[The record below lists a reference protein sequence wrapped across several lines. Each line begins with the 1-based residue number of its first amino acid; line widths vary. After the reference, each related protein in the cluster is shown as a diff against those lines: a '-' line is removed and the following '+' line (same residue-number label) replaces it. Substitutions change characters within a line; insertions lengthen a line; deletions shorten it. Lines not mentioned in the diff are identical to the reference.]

1 MMKTAVLTGIR
12 QMAIVEQPVP
22 RLEQPGDVLLKMRSV
37 GVCGSDVHYYTT
49 GRIGSQVVQYPFAV
63 GHEGAATVEAV
74 GPGVTRVQPGDR
86 VAIEPAV
93 SCLVCDQCRRG
104 RPHTCRKLKF
114 LGCPGQIAGC
124 LSEFIVM
131 PEVSCFPIPDSM
143 SFEQAALC
151 EPLSIGMYAVQQS
164 LPLGG
169 ARIGILGLG
178 PIGLSVLLAAQV
190 AWPAAIYATDR
201 HDYRCRI
208 AAAHGA
214 TWVGNPD
221 SADVV
226 RDVLGREP
234 EQLDVVFECCGQQ
247 EALDQ
252 AFELL
257 RPGGKIMLVGIPEFD
272 RWSFAADTARRRE
285 VCLQNVRRQN
295 HCVQKTIDGVATG
308 QFSPDFMITHHFA
321 LGECRK
327 AFDLVD
333 QYADGVVKAMISF
346 R

>member
-1 MMKTAVLTGIR
+1 MKTAVLTGIR
-12 QMAIVEQPVP
+12 QMAIIDQPVP
-22 RLEQPGDVLLKMRSV
+22 RLQQSGDVLLRMECV

-74 GPGVTRVQPGDR
+74 SPGVSRVKPGDR

-93 SCLVCDQCRRG
+93 SCFACDQCRRS

-114 LGCPGQIAGC
+114 LGCPGQIPGC

-131 PEVSCFPIPDSM
+131 PEVCCFPIPKSM
-143 SFEQAALC
+143 TFEQAALC
-151 EPLSIGMYAVQQS
+151 EPLSIGVYAVQQS
-164 LPLGG
+164 VPLAG

-178 PIGLSVLLAAQV
+178 PIGLSVLLAAQ
-190 AWPAAIYATDR
+190 AAGPAAIYATDR
-201 HDYRCRI
+201 REYRCRLG
-208 AAAHGA
+208 AAHGA
-214 TWVGNPD
+214 AWAGNPD
-221 SADVV
+221 STDVV
-226 RDVLGREP
+226 REVLAREP

-247 EALDQ
+247 EACDQ

-257 RPGGKIMLVGIPEFD
+257 RPGGKLMLIGIPEFD
-272 RWSFAADTARRRE
+272 RWSFSADSGRRRE
-285 VCLQNVRRQN
+285 ICIQNVRRQN
-295 HCVQKTIDGVATG
+295 HCVQKTLDDVGEDRFV
-308 QFSPDFMITHHFA
+308 PDFMITHRFA
-321 LGECRK
+321 LGDCQR